1 MVGRLGYDAAKQPFH
16 SANVMKLIV
25 LGAGVIGITSAWYLA
40 RAGHQVTVVER
51 RNGPALETSF
61 ANGGQIS
68 VSHAVPWANPDAPR
82 ELIDWLPREDAPLR
96 FRLRA
101 DWRQWWWG
109 ARFLY
114 ECLPGRS
121 RRNAQT
127 ILELALDS
135 QRALRSL
142 RSELALDFDHRS
154 AGILSLYE
162 TPRAYEEAL
171 GRLELL
177 GPRVQRVAKSADE
190 CVAIEPALAGRR
202 APLAG
207 GIYAPG
213 DESGDVH
220 RFTVALAERCVERG
234 VDFRYGWSVEGL
246 RDANGCI
253 DGVTVRDV
261 HGREDVLRAD
271 GYVLALGAWSPLL
284 ARSLRLELSVY
295 PVKGYSITLP
305 VRGGD
310 VAPRVSLTD
319 EEHKLVFSR
328 LGARLRVAGTAELAG
343 YDQRVDEARCR
354 LILDRTLAWFPHAG
368 DTTGLERWAGLRPA
382 TPGNVPIIGRLRWS
396 NLYFNTGHGTLGWTL
411 ACGSAQRLAGLI

>member
-1 MVGRLGYDAAKQPFH
+1 
-16 SANVMKLIV
+16 
-25 LGAGVIGITSAWYLA
+25 
-40 RAGHQVTVVER
+40 VTVVER
-51 RNGPALETSF
+51 RPGPALETSF

-82 ELIDWLPREDAPLR
+82 ELLDWLSREDAPLR
-96 FRLRA
+96 FRPRA

-109 ARFLY
+109 LRFLH

-121 RRNAQT
+121 RRNAQA
-127 ILELALDS
+127 ILELALES
-135 QRALRSL
+135 QRALAAL
-142 RSELALDFDHRS
+142 RAELELDFDHR
-154 AGILSLYE
+154 AVGILSLYG

-171 GRLELL
+171 GRLDLL
-177 GPRVQRVAKSADE
+177 GPAVRRASKTVDE

-220 RFTVALAERCVERG
+220 RFTVALAQRCGERG
-234 VDFRYGWSVEGL
+234 VEFRYGWSVDGL
-246 RDANGCI
+246 REAEDRI
-253 DGVTVRDV
+253 DGVVVRDGK
-261 HGREDVLRAD
+261 GREDVLRAD

-284 ARSLRLELSVY
+284 ARSLRLELAVY

-305 VRGGD
+305 LRDGD

-319 EEHKLVFSR
+319 EAHKLVFSR

-354 LILDRTLAWFPHAG
+354 LILERTLAWFPHAG
-368 DTTGLERWAGLRPA
+368 DAAAGVERWAGLRPA

-411 ACGSAQRLAGLI
+411 ACGSAQRLAGLM